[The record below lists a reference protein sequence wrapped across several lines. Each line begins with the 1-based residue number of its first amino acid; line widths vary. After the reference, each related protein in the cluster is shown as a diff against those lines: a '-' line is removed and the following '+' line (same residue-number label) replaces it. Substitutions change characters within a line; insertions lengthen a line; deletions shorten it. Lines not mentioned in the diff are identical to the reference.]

1 MPQKDYLISVDDVVI
16 SFWQNNVG
24 IYSVKDF
31 LTQRKNP
38 FKSKVILDGISC
50 KVAKGESLGIMGRNG
65 SGKSTLLRTIA
76 GIIKPHKGSVS
87 IKGSIAPI
95 LAIGAGLEPEL
106 TGYENISL
114 LLDLYGHK
122 KTAKEVSRIKNFS
135 ELTEEVLK
143 MPVKCYSAGM
153 VARLAFSI
161 SLANE
166 CDILIIDEVLA
177 VGDQGFQNKCLQK
190 INEIKSNGASII
202 FVSHFPDEVVKICD
216 NAILLESGK
225 ITHKGSA
232 ADICNLYKELF

>member
-1 MPQKDYLISVDDVVI
+1 MSAENHLISVDDIVI

-24 IYSVKDF
+24 IYSFKDF

-38 FKSKVILDGISC
+38 FKTKIILDGVTC
-50 KVAKGESLGIMGRNG
+50 HVAKGESLGIMGRNG
-65 SGKSTLLRTIA
+65 SGKSTLLRAIA
-76 GIIKPHKGSVS
+76 GIIKPHKGKVA
-87 IKGSIAPI
+87 INGTIAPI
-95 LAIGAGLEPEL
+95 LAIGAGIELEL
-106 TGYENISL
+106 TGYENINL

-122 KTAKEVSRIKNFS
+122 KTSEEIKKIKDFS
-135 ELTEEVLK
+135 ELAEDVLK

-190 INEIKSNGASII
+190 INEIKSQGKSII

-216 NAILLESGK
+216 KAILLEAGK
-225 ITHKGSA
+225 ITHKGTA
-232 ADICNLYKELF
+232 AEICNLYKELF